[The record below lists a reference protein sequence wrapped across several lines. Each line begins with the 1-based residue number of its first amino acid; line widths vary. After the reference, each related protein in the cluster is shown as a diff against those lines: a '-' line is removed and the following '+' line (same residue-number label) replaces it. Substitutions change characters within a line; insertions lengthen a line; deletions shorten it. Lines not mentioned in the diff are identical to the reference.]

1 MTEADF
7 GFSLADN
14 VYRRFVSKSGTG
26 FGGLPDHGIR
36 NTEQLEHIGKHSHI
50 YFSTCLL

>member
-7 GFSLADN
+7 GFSLADK

-26 FGGLPDHGIR
+26 SGGFPDHGIR
-36 NTEQLEHIGKHSHI
+36 STEQL
-50 YFSTCLL
+50 